1 LVFIIGFAGI
11 LILSGYWLT
20 RDTNRQMLDR
30 LNAKCTTCEKAKQVA
45 TTDFQAGH
53 FYLVH
58 FGMPEN
64 KSVQRAKLFEDR
76 FNIET
81 IAAGCGSSKEIDCYN
96 DQMIQLLSDK
106 FGADTLEKTFQLK

>member
-1 LVFIIGFAGI
+1 MVFIIVFAGI

-20 RDTNRQMLDR
+20 RDTNQQMLDR

-58 FGMPEN
+58 VGMPEN
-64 KSVQRAKLFEDR
+64 KSVQRAKLFEER
-76 FNIET
+76 FDIET

-96 DQMIQLLSDK
+96 DQMIQLLADK